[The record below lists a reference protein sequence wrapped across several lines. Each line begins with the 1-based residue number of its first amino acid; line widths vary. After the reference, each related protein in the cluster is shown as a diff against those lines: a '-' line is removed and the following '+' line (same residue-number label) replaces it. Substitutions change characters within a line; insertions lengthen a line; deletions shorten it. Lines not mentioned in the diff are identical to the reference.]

1 MFTLRSPGP
10 EIAQFYL
17 EFNAI
22 IILNFNYYLPHI
34 LCGVT
39 QV

>member
-1 MFTLRSPGP
+1 MFTLRSPET

-17 EFNAI
+17 EFNAVL
-22 IILNFNYYLPHI
+22 ILNCNYYLPHI